1 MKECYICGAKEDLQ
15 EHHIIP
21 RSKGGENTKTITL
34 CYSCHC
40 KSHGRDSKGLDH
52 SYLVSE
58 GIKKKFVED
67 PKARSNWGNTKGVGL
82 DKARAERTNKANEK
96 ASSLGSMVA
105 ILIEMGQSMN
115 AIAKLFNS
123 MELKT
128 PSGRGTWSHASVSR
142 VLKRYKKIKKDDK

>member
-1 MKECYICGAKEDLQ
+1 MKECYVCGTKEDLQ

-52 SYLVSE
+52 SRLVSE
-58 GIKKKFVED
+58 GIKKKIAQ
-67 PKARSNWGNTKGVGL
+67 KGYWGNTKGVGL

-96 ASSLGSMVA
+96 VASLGSMVA
-105 ILIEMGQSMN
+105 ILIEQGQSMN
-115 AIAKLFNS
+115 AIAQLFNS

-128 PSGRGTWSHASVSR
+128 PSGRGTWSHKSV
-142 VLKRYKKIKKDDK
+142 KRLIERWKKIKMEDK

>member
-52 SYLVSE
+52 SRLVSE
-58 GIKKKFVED
+58 GIKKKIAE
-67 PKARSNWGNTKGVGL
+67 KGHWGNTKGVGL
-82 DKARAERTNKANEK
+82 DKAVAANKSK
-96 ASSLGSMVA
+96 ADAFAAKVGGMVSMLSA
-105 ILIEMGQSMN
+105 QGQSN
-115 AIAKLFNS
+115 KGIARLFNS
-123 MELKT
+123 MEVKT
-128 PSGRGTWSHASVSR
+128 PSGRGQWTAVSVSR